1 MKLTKSKL
9 KQIIREE
16 MQSLYES
23 SALVNKLEKLEK
35 KIYKNK
41 RLRIQWESMLGG
53 LVAQGMSLDFDEW
66 TDKSL
71 KSIIKDA
78 EKLLNTNEAK
88 SKT

>member
-71 KSIIKDA
+71 KSIINDA